1 MSGLPSI
8 GFVGFGEAGFT
19 IAQGLRSAG
28 VERISA
34 YDIATDSADRGPQ
47 IRDRAA
53 ESQVTLVASSS
64 ALAAASE
71 VLFSTV
77 TSSDALTAA
86 RQTAPFLTSAH
97 VYADL
102 NSVSPALKR
111 EVREVVAATGAGFVE
126 AAVMAPVQPYGHRV
140 PMLLGGDA
148 VERFMTALTPLG
160 MRLTDLHAD
169 VGTAAAVKMCRS
181 IVVKGLE
188 ALLAECVLA
197 AVPYE
202 ADAHV
207 FASLNESFPGID
219 WKKLA
224 DYTIGRV
231 VVHGERRAREMEE
244 VAETLRAIGVDP
256 IMAEAT
262 ARRQDW
268 SALLDLR
275 SRFGPEGPRTYAEV
289 VGAIKGIGHRVTR
302 RREAS
307 SGQAEAPPYAKAM
320 EGRPSTKP

>member
-1 MSGLPSI
+1 VAQALAI
-8 GFVGFGEAGFT
+8 GFIGFGEAGFT
-19 IAQGLRSAG
+19 IAGGLREAG
-28 VERISA
+28 VERLYA
-34 YDIATDSADRGPQ
+34 YDIATDSADRGPL
-47 IRDRAA
+47 IRERAGI
-53 ESQVTLVASSS
+53 SHTTLVASSS
-64 ALAAASE
+64 EAASASDI
-71 VLFSTV
+71 LFSTV
-77 TSSDALTAA
+77 TSSSSLEAA
-86 RQTAPFLTSAH
+86 HQTTPFLQPRH
-97 VYADL
+97 IYADL
-102 NSVSPALKR
+102 NSVSPARKR
-111 EVREVVAATGAGFVE
+111 EIADAVRASGAGFVE

-148 VERFMTALTPLG
+148 SSRFIDAMTPFG

-197 AVPYE
+197 AVPHQ
-202 ADAHV
+202 ADGLV

-219 WKKLA
+219 WKRLA

-268 SALLDLR
+268 SAKSGLR
-275 SRFGPEGPRTYAEV
+275 ERFGAEGPRTYTEV
-289 VGAIKGIGHRVTR
+289 IRALGDSSPHRRTEISED
-302 RREAS
+302 REL
-307 SGQAEAPPYAKAM
+307 K
-320 EGRPSTKP
+320 

>member
-1 MSGLPSI
+1 MSVMPAI
-8 GFVGFGEAGFT
+8 GFIGFGEAGFT
-19 IAQGLRSAG
+19 IAHGLRSAG
-28 VERISA
+28 IERLAA
-34 YDIATDSADRGPQ
+34 YDIATESPDRGPQ
-47 IRDRAA
+47 IRQRATA
-53 ESQVTLVASSS
+53 SETTLVASSS
-64 ALAAASE
+64 AIAGCSE
-71 VLFSTV
+71 FLFSTV
-77 TSSDALTAA
+77 TSSDALVAA
-86 RQTAPFLTSAH
+86 RQTAPFLRSHH

-111 EVREVVAATGAGFVE
+111 EIRDVIAATGAGFVE

-148 VERFMTALTPLG
+148 VERFMSALVPLG
-160 MRLTDLHAD
+160 MRLTDLRAD

-197 AVPYE
+197 AVPYG

-219 WKKLA
+219 WTKLA

-231 VVHGERRAREMEE
+231 VVHGGRRAREMEE
-244 VAETLRAIGVDP
+244 VAETLRAIGIDP

-268 SALLDLR
+268 SAQLDLR
-275 SRFGPEGPRTYAEV
+275 SRFGPDGPRRYAEV
-289 VGAIKGIGHRVTR
+289 LDALNEISHSVTETQSR
-302 RREAS
+302 
-307 SGQAEAPPYAKAM
+307 KI
-320 EGRPSTKP
+320 

>member
-1 MSGLPSI
+1 MGKAPAI
-8 GFVGFGEAGFT
+8 GFIGFGEAGFT
-19 IAQGLRSAG
+19 IANGLHGAG
-28 VERISA
+28 VDRVCA
-34 YDIATDSADRGPQ
+34 YDIATDDTDRGPL
-47 IRDRAA
+47 IRERAVL
-53 ESQVTLVASSS
+53 SHTTLVTSSS
-64 ALAAASE
+64 ALAATSDI
-71 VLFSTV
+71 LFSTV
-77 TSSDALTAA
+77 TSSSSHDAA
-86 RQTAPFLTSAH
+86 RQTSPFLRSRH
-97 VYADL
+97 IYADL
-102 NSVSPALKR
+102 NSVSPARKR
-111 EVREVVAATGAGFVE
+111 EIADVVRASGAGFVE
-126 AAVMAPVQPYGHRV
+126 AAVIAPVQPYGHRV

-148 VERFMTALTPLG
+148 SERFIAAMAPLG

-197 AVPYE
+197 AVPHQ

-268 SALLDLR
+268 SALVRLR
-275 SRFGPEGPRTYAEV
+275 ECFGPEGPRGYAEV
-289 VGAIKGIGHRVTR
+289 LDALRQEVPHRGT
-302 RREAS
+302 
-307 SGQAEAPPYAKAM
+307 
-320 EGRPSTKP
+320 EGTEDKT